1 MKYFLMIVTFLLP
14 ISVATKLTIP
24 VAAKPSTSVA
34 AKVSNTNELIAAMQ
48 KKYGKSWYKTAT
60 FVQETIN
67 FQPDGTSKVE
77 TWYEAMSVP
86 GRLRIDF
93 TPTSAGNGILFTG
106 GKLFVFKDGK
116 QDSSR
121 PVNHPLLILGFDIY
135 RSPASEIVAQLQALK
150 FDLSEFREDTWQG
163 RAVYVVGAKAGD
175 LHSPQFW
182 IDQKNLYFVRML
194 RPAGRDG
201 AQTQET
207 QFNKYQKLGG
217 GWMAPEVIFMVDGKV
232 VTTEAYSDMRSD
244 VTLDPKL
251 FDPQF
256 WTTVHWKE

>member
-1 MKYFLMIVTFLLP
+1 VRYFFALVVIPLLP
-14 ISVATKLTIP
+14 LLVTSP
-24 VAAKPSTSVA
+24 AKI
-34 AKVSNTNELIAAMQ
+34 SNTNELIVAMQ
-48 KKYGKSWYKTAT
+48 KKYEKSWYKTAT
-60 FVQETIN
+60 FVQQTTN
-67 FQPDGTSKVE
+67 FEPDGTSKVE

-86 GRLRIDF
+86 GSLRIDF
-93 TPTSAGNGILFTG
+93 TPTSAGNGILFTD
-106 GKLFVFKDGK
+106 GKIFVFKDGK
-116 QDSSR
+116 VDATR
-121 PVNHPLLILGFDIY
+121 PFDHPLLILGFDIY
-135 RSPASEIVAQLQALK
+135 RSPAGDVSAKLQALK
-150 FDLSEFREDTWQG
+150 FDLSQFREDTWQG

-182 IDQKNLYFVRML
+182 IDKENLYFVRML
-194 RPAGRDG
+194 RPGGKDG
-201 AQTQET
+201 KETQET

-232 VTTEAYSDMRSD
+232 VTTEKYSEIRGD

>member
-1 MKYFLMIVTFLLP
+1 MRYFFLIVAIFLLP
-14 ISVATKLTIP
+14 LPTTSH
-24 VAAKPSTSVA
+24 AKI
-34 AKVSNTNELIAAMQ
+34 SNTNELIAAMQ

-60 FVQETIN
+60 FVQETTN

-86 GRLRIDF
+86 GSLRIDF
-93 TPTSAGNGILFTG
+93 TPTSAGNGILFTD
-106 GKLFVFKDGK
+106 GKIFGFKDGK
-116 QDSSR
+116 VDTTK
-121 PVNHPLLILGFDIY
+121 PYNHPLLILGFDIY
-135 RSPASEIVAQLQALK
+135 RSPASEVTAKLQALK
-150 FDLSEFREDTWQG
+150 FDLSQFREDTWAA

-175 LHSPQFW
+175 SHSPQFW
-182 IDQKNLYFVRML
+182 IDQENLYFVRML
-194 RPAGRDG
+194 RPAGKDG
-201 AQTQET
+201 TQTQET

-217 GWMAPEVIFMVDGKV
+217 GWMAPEVIFKVDGKV
-232 VTTEAYSDMRSD
+232 VTTERYSEIRGD

>member
-1 MKYFLMIVTFLLP
+1 MMKYFLLIVTFLLP

-86 GRLRIDF
+86 GSLRIDF

-106 GKLFVFKDGK
+106 GKLLFQRRQTRQFAPG
-116 QDSSR
+116 QSS
-121 PVNHPLLILGFDIY
+121 
-135 RSPASEIVAQLQALK
+135 ASNSGIRH
-150 FDLSEFREDTWQG
+150 LSLSRQRDRRTT
-163 RAVYVVGAKAGD
+163 AGA
-175 LHSPQFW
+175 
-182 IDQKNLYFVRML
+182 
-194 RPAGRDG
+194 
-201 AQTQET
+201 
-207 QFNKYQKLGG
+207 
-217 GWMAPEVIFMVDGKV
+217 EV
-232 VTTEAYSDMRSD
+232 
-244 VTLDPKL
+244 
-251 FDPQF
+251 
-256 WTTVHWKE
+256 